1 MCLKCHCIYTLCKAK
16 TCIKMHA
23 MKFNNSNTFIPHQT
37 IFSNHANLLKAS
49 FTNTML
55 RFTHGIQ
62 NILIERGIVWLV
74 ELLSSSLMLYRHMRL
89 GPLPTDIICSV
100 LNSYFHQRHDRANID
115 MRSNDIG
122 NLQN

>member
-1 MCLKCHCIYTLCKAK
+1 
-16 TCIKMHA
+16 
-23 MKFNNSNTFIPHQT
+23 MKFNNPNTFIPHQT

-100 LNSYFHQRHDRANID
+100 LKFCFHQRHDRANID